1 MSESQTASGVDG
13 GSTGTAH
20 RPSMPL
26 AVLRLLRPTQW
37 TKNGLLFLAFAFSLN
52 LHWDL
57 DDSAAALRLL
67 LQAATGAAIYV
78 GLSGATYI
86 INDIIDADRD
96 RAHPTKRTRPI
107 AAGYVTPVVGGLVS
121 AMMLAV
127 CLGGAFAMSW
137 LMGLIADT
145 VMSRGGR
152 VTGII
157 PTDLFDD
164 EVGHES
170 LTALEKVDS
179 MHTRKALMYELSDA
193 FIALPGGFGTLDELA
208 ETLTWNQLGI
218 MAKPV
223 GVLNVNGFWT
233 PLLEQFDRMV
243 DRTIL
248 KPSNRQTLLAEDC
261 PAALLD
267 ALANHSNSSDPK
279 WIRA

>member
-1 MSESQTASGVDG
+1 MHEFQRVCVFCAS
-13 GSTGTAH
+13 SPGTDPEITDATIE
-20 RPSMPL
+20 L
-26 AVLRLLRPTQW
+26 GELLVER
-37 TKNGLLFLAFAFSLN
+37 
-52 LHWDL
+52 
-57 DDSAAALRLL
+57 
-67 LQAATGAAIYV
+67 
-78 GLSGATYI
+78 
-86 INDIIDADRD
+86 DIE
-96 RAHPTKRTRPI
+96 
-107 AAGYVTPVVGGLVS
+107 LVYG
-121 AMMLAV
+121 
-127 CLGGAFAMSW
+127 GGAVG

-157 PTDLFDD
+157 PADLFDD

-179 MHTRKALMYELSDA
+179 MHTRKALMYDLSDA

-233 PLLEQFDRMV
+233 PLLEQFDKMV

-248 KPSNRQTLLAEDC
+248 KPSNRRTLLAEDC
-261 PAALLD
+261 PVALLD

-279 WIRA
+279 WIRT

>member
-1 MSESQTASGVDG
+1 MQKFQRVCVFCAS
-13 GSTGTAH
+13 SPGTDPEITDATIE
-20 RPSMPL
+20 L
-26 AVLRLLRPTQW
+26 GELLVER
-37 TKNGLLFLAFAFSLN
+37 G
-52 LHWDL
+52 
-57 DDSAAALRLL
+57 
-67 LQAATGAAIYV
+67 IE
-78 GLSGATYI
+78 
-86 INDIIDADRD
+86 
-96 RAHPTKRTRPI
+96 
-107 AAGYVTPVVGGLVS
+107 LVYG
-121 AMMLAV
+121 
-127 CLGGAFAMSW
+127 GGAVG

-233 PLLEQFDRMV
+233 PLLDQFDKMV

-248 KPSNRQTLLAEDC
+248 KPSNRRTLLAEDR
-261 PAALLD
+261 PVALLD
-267 ALANHSNSSDPK
+267 ALANHGNPSDPK

>member
-1 MSESQTASGVDG
+1 MHEFQRVCVFCAS
-13 GSTGTAH
+13 SPGTDPEITDATIE
-20 RPSMPL
+20 L
-26 AVLRLLRPTQW
+26 GELLVER
-37 TKNGLLFLAFAFSLN
+37 
-52 LHWDL
+52 
-57 DDSAAALRLL
+57 
-67 LQAATGAAIYV
+67 
-78 GLSGATYI
+78 
-86 INDIIDADRD
+86 DIE
-96 RAHPTKRTRPI
+96 
-107 AAGYVTPVVGGLVS
+107 LVYG
-121 AMMLAV
+121 
-127 CLGGAFAMSW
+127 GGAVG

-179 MHTRKALMYELSDA
+179 MHTRKALMYDMSDA

-223 GVLNVNGFWT
+223 GVLNVNGFWQ
-233 PLLEQFDRMV
+233 PLLDQFDTMV
-243 DRTIL
+243 KRTIL
-248 KPSNRQTLLAEDC
+248 KPSNRQTLLTEES

-267 ALANHSNSSDPK
+267 ALANHSNSSAPK